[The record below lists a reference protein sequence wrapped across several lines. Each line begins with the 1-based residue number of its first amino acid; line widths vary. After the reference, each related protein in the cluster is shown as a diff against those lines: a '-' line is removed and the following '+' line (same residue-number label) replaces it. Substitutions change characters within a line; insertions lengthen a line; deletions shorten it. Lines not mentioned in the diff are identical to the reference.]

1 MHARQ
6 RPHGTHARRADAGDG
21 TWALGCARRYKRRC
35 GLLSF
40 ASRFSA
46 VSSLSVS
53 PADDPPFQKAKSLTF
68 RKVVSLRFRLFV
80 SVPDAN
86 DSLPSPLLCLSRPF
100 YRKTR
105 LTTRQHELVHAGCCQ
120 RDVTAQ
126 GAKPVA
132 LRTSLAAAGAAHI
145 PEPQPHRPQR
155 SWSPN
160 ADTRC
165 GFWSSLIAG
174 HAFAWGVLLPTVH
187 RC

>member
-1 MHARQ
+1 M
-6 RPHGTHARRADAGDG
+6 TRRF
-21 TWALGCARRYKRRC
+21 KRR
-35 GLLSF
+35 
-40 ASRFSA
+40 
-46 VSSLSVS
+46 SL
-53 PADDPPFQKAKSLTF
+53 LTF
-68 RKVVSLRFRLFV
+68 PKSFLCGFAFV
-80 SVPDAN
+80 SVCPDAN
-86 DSLPSPLLCLSRPF
+86 EPTRSRPLLCLSRPF

-155 SWSPN
+155 PWSPN